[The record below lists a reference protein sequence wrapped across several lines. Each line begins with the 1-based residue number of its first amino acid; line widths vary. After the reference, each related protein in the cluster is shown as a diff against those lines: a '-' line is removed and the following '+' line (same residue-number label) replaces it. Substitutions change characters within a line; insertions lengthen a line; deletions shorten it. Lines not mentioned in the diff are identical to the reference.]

1 MFYTEVLKLL
11 IKDSESKPGDKM
23 YVNAYPFHYCLDKR
37 IVVFAINRLTP
48 FPTNTVP
55 IPKCSQC
62 EFRCGEYCTGYNISE
77 VFS

>member
-1 MFYTEVLKLL
+1 MFNTEVLKLL
-11 IKDSESKPGDKM
+11 IKDSESEPGDKM

-37 IVVFAINRLTP
+37 IVVFAIDRLTP

-62 EFRCGEYCTGYNISE
+62 EFRCDKYCAGYNISE